1 MKNISK
7 IFVAISFVWLA
18 VGCHQE
24 DVDFNQSQG
33 STQLEVGV
41 FGDEMR
47 LALGID
53 APDPVEVVMRGVDP
67 DGKALQ
73 TLTVFCFDRN
83 GLLISTSSAKVEPDP
98 DAVDNTEGK
107 ITVSVPIATRIM
119 HLVGNQNMS
128 RFDRNT
134 FTNKSEDEV
143 LSILEGS
150 AGMLIY
156 WARIEVP
163 ANVNSL
169 YSTAEYDLPNGIYLP
184 DNILKYLHHYKY
196 VNNLGHL
203 QYVFWNY

>member
-1 MKNISK
+1 
-7 IFVAISFVWLA
+7 
-18 VGCHQE
+18 
-24 DVDFNQSQG
+24 
-33 STQLEVGV
+33 
-41 FGDEMR
+41 
-47 LALGID
+47 
-53 APDPVEVVMRGVDP
+53 MRGVDP

-134 FTNKSEDEV
+134 FINKSEDEV

-156 WARIEVP
+156 WARVEVP
-163 ANVNSL
+163 ANVQKLYADDVTVHNGYVQAMNDNA
-169 YSTAEYDLPNGIYLP
+169 YSTLKSKGITRSFI
-184 DNILKYLHHYKY
+184 D
-196 VNNLGHL
+196 
-203 QYVFWNY
+203 